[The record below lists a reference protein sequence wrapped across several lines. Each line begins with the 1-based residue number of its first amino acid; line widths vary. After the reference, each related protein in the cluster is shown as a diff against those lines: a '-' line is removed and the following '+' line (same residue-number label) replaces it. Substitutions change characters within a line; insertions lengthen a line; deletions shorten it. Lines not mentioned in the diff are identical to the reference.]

1 MKKEKDVKRILC
13 LVGITTGIMFTVC
26 GFKDGLYSPDLNYYT
41 FGSDY
46 NTETY
51 NAAVKTFE
59 GIISAVHVLGDL
71 LAAFG
76 LFEICFFGIKLV
88 EINEREKKVI
98 SASEPK
104 STKQNN
110 DSNKSNKKEKNMSS
124 EKSKEKSK
132 NSDA

>member
-26 GFKDGLYSPDLNYYT
+26 GFIDGLYSP
-41 FGSDY
+41 
-46 NTETY
+46 TY
-51 NAAVKTFE
+51 NAAVKTL
-59 GIISAVHVLGDL
+59 HVLGDL

-104 STKQNN
+104 SSKQNN
-110 DSNKSNKKEKNMSS
+110 DSNKNNKKEKNMSS

>member
-26 GFKDGLYSPDLNYYT
+26 GFIDGLYSP
-41 FGSDY
+41 
-46 NTETY
+46 TY
-51 NAAVKTFE
+51 NAAVKA
-59 GIISAVHVLGDL
+59 AVKTLHVLGDL

-98 SASEPK
+98 SASEQK
-104 STKQNN
+104 SSKRMRPWVPP
-110 DSNKSNKKEKNMSS
+110 SAACRSS
-124 EKSKEKSK
+124 SLLLFSL
-132 NSDA
+132 